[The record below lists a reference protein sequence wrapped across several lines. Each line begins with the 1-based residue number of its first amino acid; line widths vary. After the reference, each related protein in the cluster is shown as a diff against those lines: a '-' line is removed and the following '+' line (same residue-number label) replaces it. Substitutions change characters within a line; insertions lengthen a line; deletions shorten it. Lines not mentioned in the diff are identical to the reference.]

1 MSQRVYVAVYDTA
14 HDLVRAAA
22 AVRKQ
27 DWPVVEAYTPYPVH
41 GLDEALDRPRS
52 RLAVAAFVCGLLGVV
67 AALALQFWTTARDW
81 PLNVGGQP
89 WDSLPAFVPVTFE
102 MMVLFAGLGLF
113 AAWLVRC
120 GLNPGKAARLVGE
133 GETDNRF
140 VLVVGEPPEGLA
152 GDEVRGLLAGGGAV
166 TVDERYV

>member
-1 MSQRVYVAVYDTA
+1 
-14 HDLVRAAA
+14 
-22 AVRKQ
+22 
-27 DWPVVEAYTPYPVH
+27 VV
-41 GLDEALDRPRS
+41 S
-52 RLAVAAFVCGLLGVV
+52 
-67 AALALQFWTTARDW
+67 ALALQFWTTAQDW

-120 GLNPGKAARLVGE
+120 GLYPGKAARLVGE

-140 VLVVGEPPEGLA
+140 VLVVGEPPEGAA
-152 GDEVRGLLAGGGAV
+152 GDEVRSFLAGGGAV
-166 TVDERYV
+166 TVDEREG